1 MPLRASNTIILNEG
15 PVPLSPG
22 RSRFGSRKRWVVRDP
37 PANSLV
43 LFARQP
49 RQMSRPVNKEE
60 IACVVKVFPDEFGR
74 LELELDRIVA
84 LDLSGRVVHP
94 NFVGTNG
101 RGDAAFAIGSIICP
115 LQPNRIAV
123 VSA

>member
-15 PVPLSPG
+15 PVSLSPG
-22 RSRFGSRKRWVVRDP
+22 RFRSGSRKRWVVRDP

-74 LELELDRIVA
+74 LKLELDRIFA
-84 LDLSGRVVHP
+84 FDLSGHIAHF
-94 NFVGTNG
+94 NLVGGNCHLY
-101 RGDAAFAIGSIICP
+101 RS
-115 LQPNRIAV
+115 R
-123 VSA
+123 